1 MAWIW
6 TSVAVAIAIY
16 LLRELLKS
24 KKKLPPGPKGIPIL
38 GHLHLLGKTPH
49 QDLHNLAKKHGPI
62 MYMRWGF
69 VPAIIVSSPEIAELA
84 LKTFDHVFA
93 DRPYHEASMYIAY
106 GQRNFIFSKYGSY
119 WRNVRKMCTLQ
130 LLSSHKI
137 NSMQSMRRREVSLL
151 IACLKRAA
159 VDGGAV
165 DLSAM
170 VSGLSAD
177 MSFLMVVGKK
187 YLSEEIG
194 EKGFVAVVREVVHL
208 AAMPNLGDFIPYLG
222 MIDFQGLTRR
232 MKAVAKVFDGF
243 LEKIIEEHVQSKGE
257 KESKDFVDTMLEIMQ
272 SGQTDFEFDRRHV
285 KAIML
290 DMISASMDTSATS
303 IEWIMTELIRHPQAM
318 KKLQKELEEVVGME
332 RMVEES
338 DLEKLKYLDMVV
350 KEGMRL
356 HPAVPLLHH
365 ESMEDCQV
373 KGYHIPKGSRVVI
386 NLLAVQK
393 DPIAWHEPDKFI
405 PERFEGNSVDLRGR
419 DFELLPFGSGR
430 RSCPGIQ
437 LGIIVVRLVVAQLV
451 HCFNWKL
458 PNGMHPNELDM
469 SELFGLATG
478 RAKPLMA
485 VPTYRLHK

>member
-1 MAWIW
+1 MVWIW
-6 TSVAVAIAIY
+6 TTVAVAIAVY
-16 LLRELLKS
+16 LLLRELLNI

-49 QDLHNLAKKHGPI
+49 QDLHKLAKKHGPI

-69 VPAIIVSSPEIAELA
+69 VPAIIVSSPEIAEVA
-84 LKTFDHVFA
+84 LKTCDHVFA

-137 NSMQSMRRREVSLL
+137 NSMQSMRMREVSLL
-151 IACLKRAA
+151 IGSLKRAA
-159 VDGGAV
+159 AHGGAAV

-170 VSGLSAD
+170 VSSLSAD

-187 YLSEEIG
+187 YLSSEEI
-194 EKGFVAVVREVVHL
+194 VAVVREVVHL
-208 AAMPNLGDFIPYLG
+208 AAMPNLGDYIPYLG
-222 MIDFQGLTRR
+222 ILDFQGLTRR

-243 LEKIIEEHVQSKGE
+243 LEKIIEEHVQSKAQ
-257 KESKDFVDTMLEIMQ
+257 KETKDFVDTMLEIMQ
-272 SGQTDFEFDRRHV
+272 SGETDFEFDRRHV

-303 IEWIMTELIRHPQAM
+303 VEWIMTELIRHPQAM
-318 KKLQKELEEVVGME
+318 KKLQKEVEEEVGME

-365 ESMEDCQV
+365 QSMEDCQV

-386 NLLAVQK
+386 NVLALQK
-393 DPIAWHEPDKFI
+393 DPIAWPEPEKFI
-405 PERFEGNSVDLRGR
+405 PERFAGNSVDLRGR

-430 RSCPGIQ
+430 RSCPGVQ
-437 LGIIVVRLVVAQLV
+437 LGIIVVSLVVAQLV
-451 HCFNWKL
+451 HCFNWEL

-485 VPTYRLHK
+485 VPTYRLHN

>member
-6 TSVAVAIAIY
+6 TIIAIAIAVY

-69 VPAIIVSSPEIAELA
+69 VPVVIVSSPEIAELV

-159 VDGGAV
+159 MDGGAV

-170 VSGLSAD
+170 VSALSAE

-290 DMISASMDTSATS
+290 V
-303 IEWIMTELIRHPQAM
+303 RP
-318 KKLQKELEEVVGME
+318 
-332 RMVEES
+332 ES
-338 DLEKLKYLDMVV
+338 
-350 KEGMRL
+350 
-356 HPAVPLLHH
+356 
-365 ESMEDCQV
+365 
-373 KGYHIPKGSRVVI
+373 VVI
-386 NLLAVQK
+386 MLFL
-393 DPIAWHEPDKFI
+393 FT
-405 PERFEGNSVDLRGR
+405 F
-419 DFELLPFGSGR
+419 
-430 RSCPGIQ
+430 
-437 LGIIVVRLVVAQLV
+437 
-451 HCFNWKL
+451 CF
-458 PNGMHPNELDM
+458 
-469 SELFGLATG
+469 LFLISQWWQ
-478 RAKPLMA
+478 
-485 VPTYRLHK
+485 

>member
-1 MAWIW
+1 
-6 TSVAVAIAIY
+6 
-16 LLRELLKS
+16 
-24 KKKLPPGPKGIPIL
+24 
-38 GHLHLLGKTPH
+38 
-49 QDLHNLAKKHGPI
+49 
-62 MYMRWGF
+62 
-69 VPAIIVSSPEIAELA
+69 
-84 LKTFDHVFA
+84 
-93 DRPYHEASMYIAY
+93 
-106 GQRNFIFSKYGSY
+106 
-119 WRNVRKMCTLQ
+119 
-130 LLSSHKI
+130 
-137 NSMQSMRRREVSLL
+137 
-151 IACLKRAA
+151 
-159 VDGGAV
+159 
-165 DLSAM
+165 
-170 VSGLSAD
+170 
-177 MSFLMVVGKK
+177 
-187 YLSEEIG
+187 
-194 EKGFVAVVREVVHL
+194 
-208 AAMPNLGDFIPYLG
+208 
-222 MIDFQGLTRR
+222 
-232 MKAVAKVFDGF
+232 
-243 LEKIIEEHVQSKGE
+243 
-257 KESKDFVDTMLEIMQ
+257 
-272 SGQTDFEFDRRHV
+272 
-285 KAIML
+285 
-290 DMISASMDTSATS
+290 MISASMDTTATS
-303 IEWIMTELIRHPQAM
+303 IEWIITELIRHPQAM
-318 KKLQKELEEVVGME
+318 EKLQKELEEVVGME

-393 DPIAWHEPDKFI
+393 DPIAWPEPDKFI

-437 LGIIVVRLVVAQLV
+437 LGIIVVQLVVAQLV